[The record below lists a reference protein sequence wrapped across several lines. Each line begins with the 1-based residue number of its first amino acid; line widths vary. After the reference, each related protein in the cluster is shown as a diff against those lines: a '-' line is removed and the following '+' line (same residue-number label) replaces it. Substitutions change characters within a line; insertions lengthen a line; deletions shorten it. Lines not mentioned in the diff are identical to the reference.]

1 VGGDGNFRS
10 GILSASKFLEGTV
23 MLQDT
28 VWLISLILMTAIAV
42 VFLWVAAGARRKA
55 DAEAV
60 QRRAYRLRAGWFW
73 LLIVVIAVAS
83 VTTLRALPYPD
94 SQPQAASR
102 VIVRA
107 TGAQWAWT
115 IEGPDLVVGK
125 PVEFQVTSTDV
136 NHGFGIYNPTMEMMA
151 QTQAMPGYVN
161 RLRLTFIEPGTYHIL
176 CLEYCGLV
184 HHQMMTDLVVKPD

>member
-1 VGGDGNFRS
+1 
-10 GILSASKFLEGTV
+10 

-28 VWLISLILMTAIAV
+28 VWLISVILMAAIAA
-42 VFLWVAAGARRKA
+42 VFLWVAAGAEQKA

-60 QRRAYRLRAGWFW
+60 QHRAYRLRAGWFW
-73 LLIVVIAVAS
+73 LLVAVIAVATA
-83 VTTLRALPYPD
+83 TTLRALPYPD
-94 SQPQAASR
+94 RASQVASR

-136 NHGFGIYNPTMEMMA
+136 NHGFGIYNPAMEMVT

-161 RLRLTFIEPGTYHIL
+161 RLQLPFTAPGTYHIL

>member
-1 VGGDGNFRS
+1 MDQR
-10 GILSASKFLEGTV
+10 GTA
-23 MLQDT
+23 MIQDS
-28 VWLISLILMTAIAV
+28 VWLISVILMAAIAV
-42 VFLWVAAGARRKA
+42 VFLWVAASAGQEA

-60 QRRAYRLRAGWFW
+60 QRQAYRVRAGWFW
-73 LLIVVIAVAS
+73 LLVAVIAIAT
-83 VTTLRALPYPD
+83 VTTLSALPYPD
-94 SQPQAASR
+94 RAPHAAAR

-107 TGAQWAWT
+107 TSAQWAWT

-136 NHGFGIYNPTMEMMA
+136 NHGFGIYNPAMEMVA

-161 RLRLTFIEPGTYHIL
+161 RLQLTFTAPGTYHIL
-176 CLEYCGLV
+176 CLEYCGLA

>member
-1 VGGDGNFRS
+1 
-10 GILSASKFLEGTV
+10 

-28 VWLISLILMTAIAV
+28 VWLISVILMAAIAG
-42 VFLWVAAGARRKA
+42 VFLWVAAGAGQKA
-55 DAEAV
+55 DAEAM
-60 QRRAYRLRAGWFW
+60 QPRAYRLRVGWFW
-73 LLIVVIAVAS
+73 LLVAVIAVATA
-83 VTTLRALPYPD
+83 TTLSALPYPD
-94 SQPQAASR
+94 RAPQAASR

-107 TGAQWAWT
+107 TSAQWAWT

-136 NHGFGIYNPTMEMMA
+136 NHGFGIYNPAMEMVA

-161 RLRLTFIEPGTYHIL
+161 RLQLTFTAPGTYHIL
-176 CLEYCGLV
+176 CLEYCGLA

>member
-1 VGGDGNFRS
+1 
-10 GILSASKFLEGTV
+10 

-28 VWLISLILMTAIAV
+28 VWLISVILMAV
-42 VFLWVAAGARRKA
+42 IVAVFLWVAAGAERKA
-55 DAEAV
+55 DAQAV
-60 QRRAYRLRAGWFW
+60 QHRAYRLRAGWFW
-73 LLIVVIAVAS
+73 LLVAVIAVATA
-83 VTTLRALPYPD
+83 TTLPALPYPD
-94 SQPQAASR
+94 RAPRAASR

-107 TGAQWAWT
+107 TGVQWAWT
-115 IEGPDLVVGK
+115 IDGRDLVVGK

-136 NHGFGIYNPTMEMMA
+136 NHGFGIYNPAMEMVA

-161 RLRLTFIEPGTYHIL
+161 RLQLTFTAPGTYHIL

>member
-1 VGGDGNFRS
+1 
-10 GILSASKFLEGTV
+10 

-28 VWLISLILMTAIAV
+28 VWLISVILMAAIAA
-42 VFLWVAAGARRKA
+42 VFLWVAAAAGQKA
-55 DAEAV
+55 DTETV
-60 QRRAYRLRAGWFW
+60 QHRAYRLRARWFW
-73 LLIVVIAVAS
+73 LLVAVIAVATA
-83 VTTLRALPYPD
+83 TTLRALPNPD
-94 SQPQAASR
+94 RAPQAASR
-102 VIVRA
+102 VILRA

-136 NHGFGIYNPTMEMMA
+136 NHGFGIYNPAMEMVA

-161 RLRLTFIEPGTYHIL
+161 RLQHTFAVPGTYHIL

-184 HHQMMTDLVVKPD
+184 HHQMMTDLIVKPN

>member
-1 VGGDGNFRS
+1 M
-10 GILSASKFLEGTV
+10 I
-23 MLQDT
+23 QDS
-28 VWLISLILMTAIAV
+28 VWLISVILMAAIAV
-42 VFLWVAAGARRKA
+42 VFLWVAASAGQKA

-60 QRRAYRLRAGWFW
+60 QRRAYRVRVGWFW
-73 LLIVVIAVAS
+73 MLVAVIAIAT

-94 SQPQAASR
+94 RGPQAASR

-125 PVEFQVTSTDV
+125 PVEFQVTSADV
-136 NHGFGIYNPTMEMMA
+136 NHGFGIYNPAMEMVA

-161 RLRLTFIEPGTYHIL
+161 RLQYTFTTPGTYRIL

-184 HHQMMTDLVVKPD
+184 HHQMITDLVVKPN